1 MDPETLKSFGSMVCG
16 RVETGPVRFADL
28 EPETPIVQKSQNPGK
43 SKSDSE
49 ALDLTKSKS
58 LIADLLKPGSTESRS
73 PSYESDDSEFT
84 DYGSDEESDSEI
96 LKRVEAAKEAEN
108 LKKNLKRIMEDQGQK
123 NKKNEE
129 AQKKDPLEPRKKRR
143 ILSHDDICRMSYSL
157 QLPLYE
163 TFWQPERD
171 ISTMRKLAKAAHVM
185 TELSRTI
192 GDDYTMVTPK
202 NKDAPVYFNF
212 GDTPI
217 MYNASDL
224 PKEIEP
230 LKMSEKDCRAQY
242 EKDKKRYEADQKL
255 IEAQQAQLQQA
266 AATFMAEAMKSGGL
280 ENYMRALD
288 DNQKQFMHTVFTT
301 LGINVFQVPQLPP
314 PKRDPRLPVIGIA
327 QR

>member
-1 MDPETLKSFGSMVCG
+1 MKDMSSKKRPTSEGSEAPKPKKFINDKEPTKMDPETLKSFGSMVCG

-28 EPETPIVQKSQNPGK
+28 EPETPIVQKSQNPAK

-108 LKKNLKRIMEDQGQK
+108 LKKNLKRMMEDEGK
-123 NKKNEE
+123 MNKKNEE
-129 AQKKDPLEPRKKRR
+129 TQKKNSLEPRKKRR

-171 ISTMRKLAKAAHVM
+171 IR
-185 TELSRTI
+185 
-192 GDDYTMVTPK
+192 DDYTMVTPK
-202 NKDAPVYFNF
+202 NKDSPVYFNF

-230 LKMSEKDCRAQY
+230 LKMNEKECRAQY
-242 EKDKKRYEADQKL
+242 EKDKKRYEADQKIL
-255 IEAQQAQLQQA
+255 EAQQAQLHQA

-301 LGINVFQVPQLPP
+301 
-314 PKRDPRLPVIGIA
+314 
-327 QR
+327 